1 MTFANICQVLDHLDP
16 TLDDNQIVSIL
27 HSFDENQTVLGCNF
41 LSDVR
46 QHAII
51 GGSVCPIS

>member
-16 TLDDNQIVSIL
+16 TLDDHQIVSIL
-27 HSFDENQTVLGCNF
+27 HSFNENQTVPGCNF

-51 GGSVCPIS
+51 GGFVRPVA

>member
-27 HSFDENQTVLGCNF
+27 RSINENQTGSGCNF

-51 GGSVCPIS
+51 CGSVCPIS